1 MGIEIDS
8 GNSLPYKCV
17 AQKKVPSFCKLAA
30 VIFHENNSLFFC
42 SILHRQVQFFTFLAI
57 KLQIELTKK
66 LDDIGRAS
74 VHAIG
79 H

>member
-8 GNSLPYKCV
+8 GNSLPHKCV
-17 AQKKVPSFCKLAA
+17 AQKKKYLVFVNLQQLFFMKII
-30 VIFHENNSLFFC
+30 VFFC